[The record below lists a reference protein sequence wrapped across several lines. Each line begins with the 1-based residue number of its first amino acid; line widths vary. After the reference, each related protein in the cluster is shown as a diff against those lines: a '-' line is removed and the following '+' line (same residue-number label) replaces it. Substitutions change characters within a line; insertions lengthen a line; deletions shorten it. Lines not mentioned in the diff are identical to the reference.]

1 MVTDRHGIYPADF
14 NDGNDSAP
22 ERPWLTISDLD
33 RPVNTTDIELI
44 ISNCTHITQRWLEM
58 GWLMLKNSNY
68 KIEDV
73 KRTIMKDFEYYSDS
87 AKIIHLT
94 ELWQRLNKDRATSR
108 ALVDICCHPTVGG
121 VRDQIEELLTYGSS
135 SHNGVP
141 GIVGLIFTTLSIIN
155 FLGLDL
161 DCVIK
166 AVVKVAAAQWR
177 SIGLEM
183 DYSNGQLNSL
193 AEGAPNHSSKL
204 EMIIHKKADAIGKAR
219 AAQLLLDICKRL
231 PWPVYG
237 AVMDD
242 LKKCNEY

>member
-1 MVTDRHGIYPADF
+1 MVTDGHDIHPADF
-14 NDGNDSAP
+14 DDGNGSAP
-22 ERPWLTISDLD
+22 KRPRLTLD
-33 RPVNTTDIELI
+33 RPVDTSDIELI
-44 ISNCTHITQRWLEM
+44 VSKCEYITRHWLEM
-58 GWLMLKNSNY
+58 GWLMLKNNNY

-73 KRTIMKDFEYYSDS
+73 KRIIMKDFGYYSDS

-94 ELWQRLNKDRATSR
+94 ELWQSLNKDGTTAR
-108 ALVDICCHPTVGG
+108 ALVDICCHPAVGG
-121 VRDQIEELLTYGSS
+121 VRGQIEELLTYGSS
-135 SHNGVP
+135 TRSHNGVP

-193 AEGAPNHSSKL
+193 TEGAPNHSSKL
-204 EMIIHKKADAIGKAR
+204 EMIVRQKAAAIGKAP
-219 AAQLLLDICKRL
+219 AAQLLLEVCKRL

-242 LKKCNEY
+242 LKRCNES